1 MIGRVIVGRGPRAVA
16 ASQFTRRLSAF
27 ATLALVLSLIPAAAV
42 AHDHRVPKTALR
54 SSGDRQ
60 VGEPWRYVWYTGSD
74 DGTTC
79 LGASRIDL
87 PNYRRKAMT
96 WHPHRK
102 IHLRLFNR
110 HKPTRL
116 VIRMYRRLDDD
127 DRAAGK
133 PRRADYRLQR
143 VRRDGRRFL
152 IAGFFGPRAARHL
165 YLAVHVE
172 WEDVDGCGGTQSM
185 DLAFHLRREP
195 RPS

>member
-1 MIGRVIVGRGPRAVA
+1 MALAV
-16 ASQFTRRLSAF
+16 
-27 ATLALVLSLIPAAAV
+27 VLSLIPAAAV
-42 AHDHRVPKTALR
+42 AHDHRPPKTALR
-54 SSGDRQ
+54 SPGDRQ
-60 VGEPWRYVWYTGSD
+60 VGEPWESSWITGSD
-74 DGTTC
+74 NGSCSGIGQRTH
-79 LGASRIDL
+79 

-96 WHPHRK
+96 WRPHRK

-172 WEDVDGCGGTQSM
+172 WEDVDGCGGTQTM
-185 DLAFHLRREP
+185 ELAFHLLRRAKT
-195 RPS
+195 